1 MLRHGNG
8 LIDLAKKAMCTTCK
22 IEKLNTE
29 FKFYKNRVNPI
40 TGLCLYA
47 NKKCRDCSKNYM
59 IHKKKSVMQIKKQGI
74 SRPIPSKAN
83 PYKCDNCSKD
93 IVTTKTLQLDHCHL
107 TGKFRG
113 WLCKECNISLGNLG
127 DSIEGLFKTV
137 KYLNKTQQ
145 KSINELHS
153 MLDNS

>member
-1 MLRHGNG
+1 MLKHGSG
-8 LIDLAKKAMCTTCK
+8 LIDLAKKAICTTCK
-22 IEKLNTE
+22 IEKPNTE

-40 TGLCLYA
+40 TGLCLYT
-47 NKKCRDCSKNYM
+47 NKKCKNCSKDYM
-59 IHKKKSVMQIKKQGI
+59 VHKKKSVLEVKNQGI
-74 SRPIPSKAN
+74 IRPIPSKAN

-93 IVTTKTLQLDHCHL
+93 IITTKTLQLDHCHL

-145 KSINELHS
+145 KSIDELHS
-153 MLDNS
+153 MLDSV

>member
-1 MLRHGNG
+1 MLKHGSG
-8 LIDLAKKAMCTTCK
+8 LIDLAKKAICTTCK
-22 IEKLNTE
+22 IEKPNTE

-40 TGLCLYA
+40 TGLCLYT
-47 NKKCRDCSKNYM
+47 NKKCKNCSKDYM
-59 IHKKKSVMQIKKQGI
+59 IHKKKSVLEVKNQGI
-74 SRPIPSKAN
+74 IRPIPSKAN

-93 IVTTKTLQLDHCHL
+93 IITTKTLQLDHCHL

-145 KSINELHS
+145 KSIDELHS
-153 MLDNS
+153 MLDSV

>member
-1 MLRHGNG
+1 MLKHGSG
-8 LIDLAKKAMCTTCK
+8 LIDLAKKAICTTCK
-22 IEKLNTE
+22 IEKPNTE

-40 TGLCLYA
+40 TGLCLYT
-47 NKKCRDCSKNYM
+47 NKKCKNCSKDYM
-59 IHKKKSVMQIKKQGI
+59 VHKKKSVLEVKNQGI
-74 SRPIPSKAN
+74 IRPIPSKAN

-93 IVTTKTLQLDHCHL
+93 IITTKTLQLDHCHL

-145 KSINELHS
+145 KSIDELHS
-153 MLDNS
+153 ILDSV